1 MLKIRSIRGQKPR
14 ILFITQDYFVVPELV
29 RAMEQCAVYFSTV
42 AIDPQND
49 FLKRMF
55 DTIAAFKPHF
65 ILSIN
70 HMGLDA
76 EGKVLELLRRCNIPF
91 ASWFVDRPDI
101 YMENDAD
108 SAALLATFCWD
119 PKSIPFFKKRNVK
132 EAHYLPLG
140 TDTSIFR
147 PGKYTA
153 PEFAVSF
160 VGASWTNKIAT
171 LLKTGGFS
179 SPLLREY
186 KKLAH
191 LYETSP
197 APEINTVL
205 EQMTPEARDAYSV
218 LSAHTRNLYCN
229 LIEYEATR
237 QNRVN
242 IVSKILKF
250 KPVIVGDTYWKNKF
264 SAGNKTFSWWSRL
277 NYEQE
282 LPVFYRNS
290 AINFNA
296 TSLKSH
302 MAMNQRVFDVPACG
316 AFLLTEAN
324 PSLEELFEPEKE
336 VACYAGTQS
345 IGEAVTRW
353 LNSPEERTKI
363 IRAGHKRVLA
373 EHTYVHR
380 LAEIIRKMSIFF

>member
-1 MLKIRSIRGQKPR
+1 MLKIKSIRGQKPR
-14 ILFITQDYFVVPELV
+14 ILFITHDYFVVPELV
-29 RAMEQCAVYFSTV
+29 RAMEQCAVDFSTV

-91 ASWFVDRPDI
+91 ASWFVDRPEI

-147 PGKYTA
+147 PDKSIT
-153 PEFAVSF
+153 PEFTVSF

-171 LLKTGGFS
+171 LLQTGKFNA
-179 SPLLREY
+179 PLLREY
-186 KKLAH
+186 KKLAQF
-191 LYETSP
+191 YETSP
-197 APEINTVL
+197 APEINTIL
-205 EQMTPEARDAYSV
+205 EQMAPEARDAYSAQT
-218 LSAHTRNLYCN
+218 AHTQNLFRN

-264 SAGNKTFSWWSRL
+264 SAGNETFSWWSRL

-282 LPVFYRNS
+282 LPAFYRNS

-302 MAMNQRVFDVPACG
+302 MAMNQRVFDVPACE
-316 AFLLTEAN
+316 AFLLTEAS
-324 PSLEELFEPEKE
+324 PALEKLFEPEKE
-336 VACYAGTQS
+336 VACYTDTQS